1 LKTVIGYILFVLSF
15 VAWALIALLPFIDIT
30 KVQIAAATTFL
41 LISGE
46 VLFWFSLVLLG
57 KEFWQKIKGFF
68 KRDKGSD

>member
-1 LKTVIGYILFVLSF
+1 
-15 VAWALIALLPFIDIT
+15 
-30 KVQIAAATTFL
+30 VQVAAATTFL

-68 KRDKGSD
+68 KRDKKND

>member
-1 LKTVIGYILFVLSF
+1 MKTVIGYILFVLSF

-30 KVQIAAATTFL
+30 KVQVAAATTFL

-68 KRDKGSD
+68 KRDKGPD

>member
-1 LKTVIGYILFVLSF
+1 LKAIIGYILFVLSF

-30 KVQIAAATTFL
+30 KVQVAAATTFL

-68 KRDKGSD
+68 RRDKEPD

>member
-1 LKTVIGYILFVLSF
+1 LKAIIGYILFVLSF

-30 KVQIAAATTFL
+30 KVQVAAATTFL

-68 KRDKGSD
+68 KRNKEPD